1 MPKADGTETAAL
13 KTGRGSIR
21 VPSTTDRLETP
32 MLTLIAREALIASDA
47 ALRQPLPKE
56 ARSTHAAASRHH
68 RAEPPG
74 VMLRVLIQSK
84 LGLGPT
90 DHRSRRPRAN
100 PDPMP
105 GKRARS
111 HNHTHHV

>member
-1 MPKADGTETAAL
+1 MSRMPKADGTETAGL
-13 KTGRGSIR
+13 ETGRGPIR
-21 VPSTTDRLETP
+21 MPSTDRLETP
-32 MLTLIAREALIASDA
+32 MMTLIAREALIASDA
-47 ALRQPLPKE
+47 AATRHRAPADERPARQP
-56 ARSTHAAASRHH
+56 
-68 RAEPPG
+68 AEPPG